1 MMRLPMQ
8 APSGKRIRE
17 AREQAGL
24 SQVELGAAVG
34 VRGEAVS
41 GYERGTASCPASRAR
56 KIARALGVPLSALY
70 DGRAPKELEQ
80 PPAGTEVRDL
90 LAALSAEV
98 VALSAFVTELAT
110 ELRVL
115 RERPA
120 G

>member
-41 GYERGTASCPASRAR
+41 GYERGTSSCPAPRAR

-80 PPAGTEVRDL
+80 QPAGSEMRDHQ
-90 LAALSAEV
+90 AALA
-98 VALSAFVTELAT
+98 
-110 ELRVL
+110 
-115 RERPA
+115 PA
-120 G
+120 VD

>member
-24 SQVELGAAVG
+24 SQVE
-34 VRGEAVS
+34 RGEAVS

-80 PPAGTEVRDL
+80 PPAGTETRDL
-90 LAALSAEV
+90 LVVLSAEVAALSAV
-98 VALSAFVTELAT
+98 VTELAV
-110 ELRVL
+110 ELRAL
-115 RERPA
+115 REQPA